1 MEIQWSLVLFTA
13 LSGMGAWM
21 FVCVGIDEFRGKAT
35 KVSFPASILAVVLL
49 AIGGICSVMH
59 LSHPERMLAALN
71 HPTSGIFMEALL
83 LGLTAFVAIIYAI
96 LLKRNISATVRKVFS
111 ALGIV
116 LAAVLSYECGASY
129 MMSSQ
134 LSWNTVTLPLCY
146 MGTAAASGTALY
158 LLLLVVLKAP
168 KEALPFAGTVTAAG
182 GMLALVLAAAY
193 GFVGGAA
200 LGDYAPIFWVA
211 GIVCGGLIPIV
222 FGLLA
227 KKKTESSTV
236 LPCAVIALAGAL
248 VGAIAIR
255 CLMWLTS
262 EALMSF
268 FDVVI

>member
-21 FVCVGIDEFRGKAT
+21 FVCVGVDEFRGKASQ
-35 KVSFPASILAVVLL
+35 VSFPASILTVVLL
-49 AIGGICSVMH
+49 AVGGICSVMH

-83 LGLTAFVAIIYAI
+83 LGLTALVAIIYAI
-96 LLKRNISATVRKVFS
+96 LVKRDVSATARKVF
-111 ALGIV
+111 AVLGIV
-116 LAAVLSYECGASY
+116 LAVVLSYACGASY

-134 LSWNTVTLPLCY
+134 LSWNTITLPLCY

-168 KEALPFAGTVTAAG
+168 KDALPFAGIVAAVG
-182 GMLALVLAAAY
+182 GALGLIFAAAY

-200 LGDYAPIFWVA
+200 LGDYAPIFWAA
-211 GIVCGGLIPIV
+211 GIVCGGVAPIV

-227 KKKTESSTV
+227 KKKAESDSV
-236 LPCAVIALAGAL
+236 LTYAIVAL
-248 VGAIAIR
+248 VGAFVGAIAMR

-262 EALMSF
+262 EALMSLF
-268 FDVVI
+268 GVVI